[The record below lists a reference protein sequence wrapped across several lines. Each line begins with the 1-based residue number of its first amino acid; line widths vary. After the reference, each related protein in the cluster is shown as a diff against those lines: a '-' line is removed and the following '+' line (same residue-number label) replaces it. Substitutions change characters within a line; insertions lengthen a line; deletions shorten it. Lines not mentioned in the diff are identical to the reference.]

1 MTEHP
6 VDPGALNPAITL
18 GLDTFG
24 DVHTDSSGTRLS
36 DAQTIR
42 NLVEEGVL
50 AEETGVDYFGIG
62 EHHTQSFPL
71 SAGDVVLAAIAAR
84 TSRIHLGSAVT
95 VISSDDPVR
104 VFQRYSTLDSL
115 SNGRAEVILGRGSST
130 ESFPLFGYDLRD
142 YDELFEEKVNLF
154 AELLKEKPV
163 TWSGNTR
170 AALHGQTVYPRTQS
184 GHLSTWIGVGG
195 SPESVVRAARYGFA
209 LMIAIIGGET
219 ARFAP
224 FAGLFHRA
232 LAEFGQPGLPV
243 GVHSPGHVAATD
255 ERAIEEFWP
264 HYETAFAE
272 AARVRGFRPPTKQ
285 NFLRDVGPGGCT
297 VCGLARDRGPKDH
310 RDAQDTRGEP
320 LRPEVRHARGAPE
333 PNNEEHRALRLPRGS
348 NSARHGGVDAMAA
361 DRCIRSAFGAGVM
374 DSTSPA
380 KRRPLSRAGG
390 LEYSNHGTPCQG
402 SLQPRPEVLPNGM
415 RCSTGRCPDSGRT
428 CDGPDCR
435 SWL

>member
-6 VDPGALNPAITL
+6 VDPGVLNPAITL

-24 DVHTDSSGTRLS
+24 DVHTDSSGARLS

-50 AEETGVDYFGIG
+50 AEQTNVDYFGIG

-115 SNGRAEVILGRGSST
+115 SYGRAEVILGRGSST

-142 YDELFEEKVNLF
+142 YEELFEEKVNLF

-163 TWSGNTR
+163 TWSGNSR

-224 FAGLFHRA
+224 FAG
-232 LAEFGQPGLPV
+232 
-243 GVHSPGHVAATD
+243 
-255 ERAIEEFWP
+255 
-264 HYETAFAE
+264 
-272 AARVRGFRPPTKQ
+272 
-285 NFLRDVGPGGCT
+285 
-297 VCGLARDRGPKDH
+297 
-310 RDAQDTRGEP
+310 
-320 LRPEVRHARGAPE
+320 
-333 PNNEEHRALRLPRGS
+333 
-348 NSARHGGVDAMAA
+348 
-361 DRCIRSAFGAGVM
+361 
-374 DSTSPA
+374 
-380 KRRPLSRAGG
+380 
-390 LEYSNHGTPCQG
+390 
-402 SLQPRPEVLPNGM
+402 
-415 RCSTGRCPDSGRT
+415 CSTGPWPSSASPSAPSACTRPGMLPPPMNARSKSSGPTTKPRSLKPPGCADSGPQRSRT
-428 CDGPDCR
+428 SSGTSAPGEHSMSARPRPWPER
-435 SWL
+435 SPRRSRHSGRAAST

>member
-1 MTEHP
+1 MPERP
-6 VDPGALNPAITL
+6 GEPGARNRAITL

-42 NLVEEGVL
+42 NLVDEGVL
-50 AEETGVDYFGIG
+50 AEATGVDHFGIG
-62 EHHTQSFPL
+62 EHHTESFPL

-84 TSRIHLGSAVT
+84 TSRIRLGSAVT

-115 SNGRAEVILGRGSST
+115 SDGRAEVILGRGSST
-130 ESFPLFGYDLRD
+130 ESFPLFGYDLQN
-142 YDELFEEKVNLF
+142 YEELFDEKVNLF

-170 AALHGQTVYPRTQS
+170 APLHGLTVYPRTES

-195 SPESVVRAARYGFA
+195 SPASVVRAARYGFA

-232 LAEFGQPGLPV
+232 LAELGQPDRPV

-264 HYETAFAE
+264 HYES
-272 AARVRGFRPPTKQ
+272 R
-285 NFLRDVGPGGCT
+285 LR
-297 VCGLARDRGPKDH
+297 
-310 RDAQDTRGEP
+310 
-320 LRPEVRHARGAPE
+320 
-333 PNNEEHRALRLPRGS
+333 
-348 NSARHGGVDAMAA
+348 
-361 DRCIRSAFGAGVM
+361 
-374 DSTSPA
+374 
-380 KRRPLSRAGG
+380 
-390 LEYSNHGTPCQG
+390 
-402 SLQPRPEVLPNGM
+402 
-415 RCSTGRCPDSGRT
+415 
-428 CDGPDCR
+428 
-435 SWL
+435 